1 MMDDNKTPSER
12 AYDALMAQLHT
23 PPTPNSEAGAEANKE
38 AKDPPATCDE
48 SDAFEEM
55 YMEWLEQ
62 WERRGTGG

>member
-1 MMDDNKTPSER
+1 MNDDLRTANDR
-12 AYDALMAQLHT
+12 AYAKLMAQLRT